1 MLRIFRCQK
10 SQVSP
15 KILSYALYADDFK
28 NEIKR
33 ALGEE
38 YALIISKPE
47 LSGDYVNFITPLS
60 GELDKVTDAN
70 KANYQ
75 DALNLLE
82 LRRNR
87 VIEYLKGANPLL
99 NTALESHRSEAAD
112 ILASDN
118 TVFMVNGQAVIAPV
132 SFNPHYKN
140 AITPAAAT
148 VIPAKKRGCL
158 LPFLL
163 LQLLLLLLLFLL
175 WWFLLR
181 PWPFEGNFTDRF
193 NSLFPQKEGPE
204 QVVETQKDDG
214 VKAPVEEEN
223 KEPAQ
228 EEVKDPVVEKNEK
241 TAEPEPVED
250 EETKSEEEKAKAD
263 ELKAKAEAEEK
274 AKAEAKEKAEAEAK
288 AKALALK
295 KAEEQKQKK
304 LAAKKALEEK
314 NKVPKCKT
322 LKQEGKMPELAIAFD
337 GSQSMLLRYDYT
349 NRLRAAQKA
358 ATDLISNVDKN
369 VKIGFIEINGCP
381 VAKNRGFFGPNSRGA
396 LINAINNVNPYA
408 YDGKTPLVNGLN
420 ELSKTLDGVN
430 SDAVGILI
438 SDGEDTCPFTEQ
450 MDVCYVAKK
459 IHERQ
464 PKLKIHTILIG
475 DDIDSAACIARNTGG
490 KVFKPK
496 DAVQIE
502 SVLKE
507 AGASLK
513 KVCEE

>member
-1 MLRIFRCQK
+1 MLRILRCEK
-10 SQVSP
+10 SKVSP

-28 NEIKR
+28 KEIKS

-38 YALIISKPE
+38 YSEIISKAE
-47 LSGDYVNFITPLS
+47 ISGDYVNFVTPLS
-60 GELDKVTDAN
+60 GELDKVTEAN
-70 KANYQ
+70 KIKYQ
-75 DALNLLE
+75 DALNVLE
-82 LRRNR
+82 HRRDK
-87 VIEYLKGANPLL
+87 VIEYLKSSTPLS
-99 NTALESHRSEAAD
+99 NRALETHRKEFSD
-112 ILASDN
+112 IIASDN

-132 SFNPHYKN
+132 SFNPHYKDV
-140 AITPAAAT
+140 AVPPTGAT
-148 VIPAKKRGCL
+148 TVPVKKRGCL

-163 LQLLLLLLLFLL
+163 LLLLLLLLLFLL

-193 NSLFPQKEGPE
+193 NSLFPQKEVPT
-204 QVVETQKDDG
+204 QVVAPKKEDEAKLATTEEKTE
-214 VKAPVEEEN
+214 PVEEE
-223 KEPAQ
+223 A
-228 EEVKDPVVEKNEK
+228 KDPVVEE
-241 TAEPEPVED
+241 A
-250 EETKSEEEKAKAD
+250 
-263 ELKAKAEAEEK
+263 KAKAEAE
-274 AKAEAKEKAEAEAK
+274 AKR
-288 AKALALK
+288 
-295 KAEEQKQKK
+295 KAEEQKQKE
-304 LAAKKALEEK
+304 LATKRALGEK

-337 GSQSMLLRYDYT
+337 GSQSMLLKYGYT
-349 NRLRAAQKA
+349 NRLKAAQKA

-396 LINAINNVNPYA
+396 LINAINNVNPYS

>member
-1 MLRIFRCQK
+1 MLRILRCEK
-10 SQVSP
+10 SKVSP

-28 NEIKR
+28 KE
-33 ALGEE
+33 
-38 YALIISKPE
+38 IISKAE
-47 LSGDYVNFITPLS
+47 ISGDYVNFVTPLS
-60 GELDKVTDAN
+60 GELDKVTEAN
-70 KANYQ
+70 KIKYQ
-75 DALNLLE
+75 DALNVLE
-82 LRRNR
+82 HRRDK
-87 VIEYLKGANPLL
+87 VIEYLKSSTPLS
-99 NTALESHRSEAAD
+99 NRALETYRKEFSD
-112 ILASDN
+112 IIASDN

-132 SFNPHYKN
+132 SFNPHYKGV
-140 AITPAAAT
+140 AVPPTGAT
-148 VIPAKKRGCL
+148 TVPVKKRGCL

-163 LQLLLLLLLFLL
+163 LLLLLLLLLFLL

-193 NSLFPQKEGPE
+193 NSLFSQKEVPT
-204 QVVETQKDDG
+204 QVVEPKKEDEAKPATTEEKTE
-214 VKAPVEEEN
+214 PVEEE
-223 KEPAQ
+223 A
-228 EEVKDPVVEKNEK
+228 KDPVVEEK
-241 TAEPEPVED
+241 TAEPEAVED
-250 EETKSEEEKAKAD
+250 EEAKAAQEKAKAD
-263 ELKAKAEAEEK
+263 ALKSQEEAKAKAKAQAKAKAEAE
-274 AKAEAKEKAEAEAK
+274 AKR
-288 AKALALK
+288 
-295 KAEEQKQKK
+295 KAEEQKQKE
-304 LAAKKALEEK
+304 LAAKRALEEK

-337 GSQSMLLRYDYT
+337 GSQSMLLKYGYT
-349 NRLRAAQKA
+349 NRLKAAQKA

-396 LINAINNVNPYA
+396 LINAINNVNPYS

-438 SDGEDTCPFTEQ
+438 SDGEDTCSFTEQ

-459 IHERQ
+459 IHKRQ

>member
-1 MLRIFRCQK
+1 MLRILRCEK
-10 SQVSP
+10 SKVSP

-28 NEIKR
+28 KEIKS

-38 YALIISKPE
+38 YSEIISKAE
-47 LSGDYVNFITPLS
+47 ISGDYVNFVTPLS
-60 GELDKVTDAN
+60 GELDKVTEAN
-70 KANYQ
+70 KIKYQ
-75 DALNLLE
+75 DALNVLE
-82 LRRNR
+82 HRRDK
-87 VIEYLKGANPLL
+87 VIEYLKSSTPLS
-99 NTALESHRSEAAD
+99 NRALETHRKEFSD
-112 ILASDN
+112 IIASDN

-132 SFNPHYKN
+132 SFNPHYKDV
-140 AITPAAAT
+140 AVPPTEAT
-148 VIPAKKRGCL
+148 TVPVKKRGCL

-163 LQLLLLLLLFLL
+163 LLLLLLLLLFLL

-193 NSLFPQKEGPE
+193 NSLFPQKEVPT
-204 QVVETQKDDG
+204 QVVEPKKEDEAKPATTEEKTE
-214 VKAPVEEEN
+214 PVEEE
-223 KEPAQ
+223 A
-228 EEVKDPVVEKNEK
+228 KD
-241 TAEPEPVED
+241 
-250 EETKSEEEKAKAD
+250 
-263 ELKAKAEAEEK
+263 KAKAEAE
-274 AKAEAKEKAEAEAK
+274 AKR
-288 AKALALK
+288 
-295 KAEEQKQKK
+295 KAEEQKQKE
-304 LAAKKALEEK
+304 LATKRALEEK

-337 GSQSMLLRYDYT
+337 GSQSMLLKYGYT
-349 NRLRAAQKA
+349 NRLKAAQKA

-396 LINAINNVNPYA
+396 LINAINNVNPYS

>member
-1 MLRIFRCQK
+1 MLRILRCEK
-10 SQVSP
+10 SKVSP

-28 NEIKR
+28 KEIKS

-38 YALIISKPE
+38 YSEIISKAE
-47 LSGDYVNFITPLS
+47 ISGDYVNFVTPLS
-60 GELDKVTDAN
+60 GELDKVTEAN
-70 KANYQ
+70 KIKYQ
-75 DALNLLE
+75 DALNVLE
-82 LRRNR
+82 HRRDK
-87 VIEYLKGANPLL
+87 VIEYLKSSTPLS
-99 NTALESHRSEAAD
+99 NRALETHRKEFSD
-112 ILASDN
+112 IIASDN

-132 SFNPHYKN
+132 SFNPHYKGV
-140 AITPAAAT
+140 AVPPTGAT
-148 VIPAKKRGCL
+148 TVPVKKRGCL

-163 LQLLLLLLLFLL
+163 LLLLLLLLLFLL

-193 NSLFPQKEGPE
+193 NSLFSQKEVPT
-204 QVVETQKDDG
+204 QVVEPK
-214 VKAPVEEEN
+214 
-223 KEPAQ
+223 KEDEAKPATT
-228 EEVKDPVVEKNEK
+228 EEK
-241 TAEPEPVED
+241 TAEPEAVED
-250 EETKSEEEKAKAD
+250 EEAKAAQEKAKAD
-263 ELKAKAEAEEK
+263 ALKSQEEAKAKAKAQAKAKAEAE
-274 AKAEAKEKAEAEAK
+274 AKR
-288 AKALALK
+288 
-295 KAEEQKQKK
+295 KAEEQKQKE
-304 LAAKKALEEK
+304 LAAKRALEEK

-337 GSQSMLLRYDYT
+337 GSQSMLLKYGYT
-349 NRLRAAQKA
+349 NRLKAAQKA

-396 LINAINNVNPYA
+396 LINAINNVNPYS

-438 SDGEDTCPFTEQ
+438 SDGEDTCSFTEQ

-459 IHERQ
+459 IHKRQ

>member
-1 MLRIFRCQK
+1 MLRILRCEK
-10 SQVSP
+10 SKVSP

-28 NEIKR
+28 KEIKS

-38 YALIISKPE
+38 YSEIISKAE
-47 LSGDYVNFITPLS
+47 ISGDYVNFVTPLS
-60 GELDKVTDAN
+60 GELDKVTEAN
-70 KANYQ
+70 KIKYQ
-75 DALNLLE
+75 DALNVLE
-82 LRRNR
+82 HRRDK
-87 VIEYLKGANPLL
+87 VIEYLKSSTPLS
-99 NTALESHRSEAAD
+99 NRALETHRKEFSD
-112 ILASDN
+112 IIASDN

-132 SFNPHYKN
+132 SFNPHYKGV
-140 AITPAAAT
+140 AVPPTGAT
-148 VIPAKKRGCL
+148 TVPVKKRGCL

-163 LQLLLLLLLFLL
+163 LLLLLLLLLFLL

-193 NSLFPQKEGPE
+193 NSLFPQKEVPT
-204 QVVETQKDDG
+204 QVVAPKKEDEAKPATTEEKTE
-214 VKAPVEEEN
+214 PVEEE
-223 KEPAQ
+223 A
-228 EEVKDPVVEKNEK
+228 KDPVVEEKEK
-241 TAEPEPVED
+241 TAEPEAVED
-250 EETKSEEEKAKAD
+250 EEAKAAQEKAKAD
-263 ELKAKAEAEEK
+263 ALKSQEEAKAKAKAQAKAKAEAE
-274 AKAEAKEKAEAEAK
+274 AKR
-288 AKALALK
+288 
-295 KAEEQKQKK
+295 KAEEQKQKE
-304 LAAKKALEEK
+304 LAAKRALEEK

-337 GSQSMLLRYDYT
+337 GSQSMLLKYGYT
-349 NRLRAAQKA
+349 NRLKAAQKA

-396 LINAINNVNPYA
+396 LINAINNVNPYS

>member
-1 MLRIFRCQK
+1 MLRILRCEK
-10 SQVSP
+10 SKVSP

-28 NEIKR
+28 SEIKK

-38 YALIISKPE
+38 YSEIISKAE
-47 LSGDYVNFITPLS
+47 ISGDYVNFVTPLS

-70 KANYQ
+70 KVKYH
-75 DALNLLE
+75 DALNLLD
-82 LRRNR
+82 RRR
-87 VIEYLKGANPLL
+87 DKVIEYLKSSTSLSNS
-99 NTALESHRSEAAD
+99 ALEAHRKEFSD
-112 ILASDN
+112 IIASDN

-132 SFNPHYKN
+132 SFNPHYKGV
-140 AITPAAAT
+140 AVPPVGAT
-148 VIPAKKRGCL
+148 VISAKKRGCL

-163 LQLLLLLLLFLL
+163 LLLLLLLLLFLL

-193 NSLFPQKEGPE
+193 NSLFHQKEVPA
-204 QVVETQKDDG
+204 QVVKTKKEDEAKPATAEEKTE
-214 VKAPVEEEN
+214 PVE
-223 KEPAQ
+223 KEA
-228 EEVKDPVVEKNEK
+228 KDPVVKENEK
-241 TAEPEPVED
+241 TAEPEAVED
-250 EETKSEEEKAKAD
+250 EEAKVAQEKAKAD
-263 ELKAKAEAEEK
+263 ALKALEEAKAKAEAQTK
-274 AKAEAKEKAEAEAK
+274 AKAEAKRR
-288 AKALALK
+288 
-295 KAEEQKQKK
+295 AEEQKK

-337 GSQSMLLRYDYT
+337 GSQSMLLKYGYT
-349 NRLRAAQKA
+349 NRLKAAQKA

-381 VAKNRGFFGPNSRGA
+381 VAKNRGFFGSNSRGA

-420 ELSKTLDGVN
+420 ELSKTLGGVN

-496 DAVQIE
+496 DAGQIE
-502 SVLKE
+502 KVLKE

>member
-1 MLRIFRCQK
+1 MLRILRCEK
-10 SQVSP
+10 SSVSP
-15 KILSYALYADDFK
+15 KILSYAGYAEAF
-28 NEIKR
+28 NLEIKN

-38 YALIISKPE
+38 YADIIAKAEVSY
-47 LSGDYVNFITPLS
+47 DYVNFITPLT

-70 KANYQ
+70 RLKYQ
-75 DALNLLE
+75 DALKTLDA
-82 LRRNR
+82 RRDR
-87 VIEYLKGANPLL
+87 VIEYLQSSVPLKNP
-99 NTALESHRSEAAD
+99 ALEAHRQEFSD

-118 TVFMVNGQAVIAPV
+118 TVFVLNGTALVAPV
-132 SFNPHYKN
+132 SFNPHYRK
-140 AITPAAAT
+140 AAA
-148 VIPAKKRGCL
+148 VPPAGAAAVPVRKKGCL

-163 LQLLLLLLLFLL
+163 LLLLLLLFLFLL

-181 PWPFEGNFTDRF
+181 PWPMEGGIMDRF
-193 NSLFPQKEGPE
+193 NSLFPQQE
-204 QVVETQKDDG
+204 VAQK
-214 VKAPVEEEN
+214 VIEN
-223 KEPAQ
+223 TPAQ
-228 EEVKDPVVEKNEK
+228 EKKDPVVQ
-241 TAEPEPVED
+241 EPEDTTEPAVAED
-250 EETKSEEEKAKAD
+250 ENVMTEEKSKADALKAQEEAKA
-263 ELKAKAEAEEK
+263 
-274 AKAEAKEKAEAEAK
+274 KAEAEAK
-288 AKALALK
+288 AKAEAEAK
-295 KAEEQKQKK
+295 AKAEAEAKAKAEAQKRALEQKQKE
-304 LAAKKALEEK
+304 LAAKKALAEK
-314 NKVPKCKT
+314 NRIPKCKT

-337 GSQSMLLRYDYT
+337 GSQSMLLKYGYT
-349 NRLRAAQKA
+349 NRLKSAQKA
-358 ATDLISNVDKN
+358 ARDLITNIDKN
-369 VKIGFIEINGCP
+369 VSIGFIEINGCP
-381 VAKNRGFFGPNSRGA
+381 VAKNRGFFGAGNRGA
-396 LINAINNVNPYA
+396 LIRAINNVNPYA

-438 SDGEDTCPFTEQ
+438 TDGEDTCPFTVQ
-450 MDVCYVAKK
+450 MDLCTVARV

>member
-1 MLRIFRCQK
+1 MLRILRCEK
-10 SQVSP
+10 SSVSP
-15 KILSYALYADDFK
+15 KILSYAGYAEAFNLEVK
-28 NEIKR
+28 N

-38 YALIISKPE
+38 YADIIAKAEVSY
-47 LSGDYVNFITPLS
+47 DYVNFITPLT

-70 KANYQ
+70 RLKYQ
-75 DALNLLE
+75 DALKTLDA
-82 LRRNR
+82 RRDR
-87 VIEYLKGANPLL
+87 VIEYLQSSVPLK
-99 NTALESHRSEAAD
+99 NSALEAHRQEFSD

-118 TVFMVNGQAVIAPV
+118 TVFVLNGTALVAPV
-132 SFNPHYKN
+132 SFNPHYRK
-140 AITPAAAT
+140 AAA
-148 VIPAKKRGCL
+148 VPPAGAAAVPVRKKGCL

-163 LQLLLLLLLFLL
+163 LLLLLLLFLFLL

-181 PWPFEGNFTDRF
+181 PWPMEGGIMDRF
-193 NSLFPQKEGPE
+193 NSLFPQQE
-204 QVVETQKDDG
+204 VAQK
-214 VKAPVEEEN
+214 VIEN
-223 KEPAQ
+223 TPAQ
-228 EEVKDPVVEKNEK
+228 EKKDLVVQ
-241 TAEPEPVED
+241 EPEDTTEPAVAED
-250 EETKSEEEKAKAD
+250 ENVMTEEKSKADALKAQEEAKA
-263 ELKAKAEAEEK
+263 
-274 AKAEAKEKAEAEAK
+274 KAEAEAK
-288 AKALALK
+288 AKAEAQKRAL
-295 KAEEQKQKK
+295 EQKQKE
-304 LAAKKALEEK
+304 LAAKKALAEK
-314 NKVPKCKT
+314 NRIPKCKT

-337 GSQSMLLRYDYT
+337 GSQSMLLKYGYT
-349 NRLRAAQKA
+349 NRLKSAQKA
-358 ATDLISNVDKN
+358 ARDLITNIDKN
-369 VKIGFIEINGCP
+369 VSIGFIEINGCP
-381 VAKNRGFFGPNSRGA
+381 VAKNRGFFGAGNRGA
-396 LINAINNVNPYA
+396 LIRAINNVNPYS

-438 SDGEDTCPFTEQ
+438 TDGEDTCPFTEQ
-450 MDVCYVAKK
+450 MDLCTVARV

>member
-1 MLRIFRCQK
+1 MLRILRCEK
-10 SQVSP
+10 SKVSP

-28 NEIKR
+28 KEIKS

-38 YALIISKPE
+38 YSEIISKAE
-47 LSGDYVNFITPLS
+47 ISGDYVNFVTPLS
-60 GELDKVTDAN
+60 GELDKVTEAN
-70 KANYQ
+70 KIKYQ
-75 DALNLLE
+75 DALNVLE
-82 LRRNR
+82 HRRDK
-87 VIEYLKGANPLL
+87 VIEYLKSSTPLS
-99 NTALESHRSEAAD
+99 NRALETHRKEFSD
-112 ILASDN
+112 IIASDN

-132 SFNPHYKN
+132 SFNPHYKDV
-140 AITPAAAT
+140 AVPPTGAT
-148 VIPAKKRGCL
+148 TVPVKKRGCL

-163 LQLLLLLLLFLL
+163 LLLLLLLLLFLL

-193 NSLFPQKEGPE
+193 NSLFPQKEVPS
-204 QVVETQKDDG
+204 QVVEPKKEDEAKPATTEEKTE
-214 VKAPVEEEN
+214 PVEEE
-223 KEPAQ
+223 A
-228 EEVKDPVVEKNEK
+228 KDQ
-241 TAEPEPVED
+241 A
-250 EETKSEEEKAKAD
+250 
-263 ELKAKAEAEEK
+263 
-274 AKAEAKEKAEAEAK
+274 KAEAEAK
-288 AKALALK
+288 R
-295 KAEEQKQKK
+295 KAEEQKQKE
-304 LAAKKALEEK
+304 LATKRALEEK

-337 GSQSMLLRYDYT
+337 GSQSMLLKYGYT
-349 NRLRAAQKA
+349 NRLKAAQKA

-396 LINAINNVNPYA
+396 LINAINNVNPYS

>member
-1 MLRIFRCQK
+1 MLRILRCEK
-10 SQVSP
+10 SKVSP

-28 NEIKR
+28 SEIKK

-38 YALIISKPE
+38 YSEIISKAE
-47 LSGDYVNFITPLS
+47 ISGDYVNFVTPLS

-70 KANYQ
+70 KVKYQ
-75 DALNLLE
+75 DALNLLD
-82 LRRNR
+82 RRR
-87 VIEYLKGANPLL
+87 DKVIEYLKSSTSLSNS
-99 NTALESHRSEAAD
+99 ALEAHRKEFSD
-112 ILASDN
+112 IIASDN

-132 SFNPHYKN
+132 SFNPHYKGV
-140 AITPAAAT
+140 AVPPVGAT
-148 VIPAKKRGCL
+148 VISAKKRGCL

-163 LQLLLLLLLFLL
+163 LLLLLLLLLFLL

-193 NSLFPQKEGPE
+193 NSLFHQKEVPA
-204 QVVETQKDDG
+204 QVVKTK
-214 VKAPVEEEN
+214 
-223 KEPAQ
+223 KEDEAKPATT
-228 EEVKDPVVEKNEK
+228 EEK
-241 TAEPEPVED
+241 TE
-250 EETKSEEEKAKAD
+250 AKRM
-263 ELKAKAEAEEK
+263 AEE
-274 AKAEAKEKAEAEAK
+274 
-288 AKALALK
+288 
-295 KAEEQKQKK
+295 QKK

-337 GSQSMLLRYDYT
+337 GSQSMLLKYGYT
-349 NRLRAAQKA
+349 NRLKAAQKA

-381 VAKNRGFFGPNSRGA
+381 VAKNRGFFGSNSRGA

-420 ELSKTLDGVN
+420 ELSKTLGGVN

-496 DAVQIE
+496 DAGQIE
-502 SVLKE
+502 KVLKE